1 MKMSVPNQKKILIE
15 RTSDRATKDY
25 LKVSNES
32 LEIAMYNLKGNAFKL
47 WIYFADNKNG
57 YAMDL
62 YPVDFCTKAKVSDST
77 YRRAFEDLE
86 KKGYLIKSSK
96 QENLYLFREISLS
109 EEIEKPDEVNSIDTD
124 DFAELK
130 KNFFE
135 E

>member
-15 RTSDRATKDY
+15 RTSEKVMKDY
-25 LKVSNES
+25 LKVSNDS

-77 YRRAFEDLE
+77 YRRAFEELE

-96 QENLYLFREISLS
+96 QDNLYLFREVSLS
-109 EEIEKPDEVNSIDTD
+109 DEIEKPDEVNSIDTES
-124 DFAELK
+124 FTELK
-130 KNFFE
+130 RNYFE
-135 E
+135 V